1 MPRIKNTGR
10 ALGKPL
16 YDDGAFL
23 EQACKLNLGRGRDCG
38 PSSEQA
44 ALRGI
49 YLTYK

>member
-1 MPRIKNTGR
+1 MGR

-16 YDDGAFL
+16 YGGRAFL
-23 EQACKLNLGRGRDCG
+23 EQACKLNLGRGRDYG

-44 ALRGI
+44 ASRGI